1 MTPDVQPGT
10 GWPAKFPG
18 MPRQPTF
25 TPPAFSVWNMT
36 KKMGTDRRGR
46 MPSLSALR
54 VFGVIA
60 RAEQVHNDCPRPLFR
75 RARQQIILVD

>member
-36 KKMGTDRRGR
+36 KKMGTDRKGED
-46 MPSLSALR
+46 ALFVSSDGIWGNR
-54 VFGVIA
+54 
-60 RAEQVHNDCPRPLFR
+60 ES
-75 RARQQIILVD
+75 